1 VAPAGAHARGA
12 PGLQRGTLIQG
23 VKRTPARFRAAPAWL
38 PRSRL
43 ARAPAGGYLVSLF
56 WRDGLAELL
65 EQAFGLLTHLLAAP
79 GDDQAWRR
87 FLAAL
92 CGELSGEV
100 CGFLGCPAR
109 DRPGTIIAHG
119 VEIGRSGILELGV
132 PEPPLRLGIDSLEA
146 GSVFS
151 IPADAEG
158 IARHTIFR
166 NFLAAQGV
174 RPGPGLGVVL
184 ERNAENPTCAI
195 LLLPGKG
202 GWRPSVDDRALLECI
217 APHLVQAR
225 RLHADLSQRSGN
237 AEALLAVFNRLLL
250 GVILL
255 DKAGRV
261 SYANRSAAQL
271 LGQPPGLAHASGLAK
286 TTDPRTNALRR
297 FMGTERPTSS
307 GALAFP
313 HPEDDRPL
321 QMFAT
326 PLSWP
331 RAASE
336 ARERFVRALFIGDPS
351 RTSGQPT
358 DVLRGL
364 YGLTQ
369 SESRLAILLATDHS
383 LAETAEHLGITIS
396 TARSVLKTVFA
407 KTGTNRQASLV
418 RLLVTGPW
426 QVRAAS
432 RDASSSPS

>member
-1 VAPAGAHARGA
+1 M
-12 PGLQRGTLIQG
+12 
-23 VKRTPARFRAAPAWL
+23 
-38 PRSRL
+38 
-43 ARAPAGGYLVSLF
+43 
-56 WRDGLAELL
+56 AELL
-65 EQAFGLLTHLLAAP
+65 EQAFGLLPHLLAAP
-79 GDDQAWRR
+79 GDDHAWRG

-100 CGFLGCPAR
+100 CGFLGRPAR

-119 VEIGRSGILELGV
+119 VELGRSGILELSV
-132 PEPPLRLGIDSLEA
+132 PERPLRLGIDSLEA

-151 IPADAEG
+151 IPAEAEG
-158 IARHTIFR
+158 IAGHTIFR
-166 NFLAAQGV
+166 DFLAPQGV

-184 ERNAENPTCAI
+184 ERNAEHPTCAI

-202 GWRPSVDDRALLECI
+202 GWRPSPDDRALLECI

-225 RLHADLSQRSGN
+225 RLHADLAQRSDN
-237 AEALLAVFNRLLL
+237 AEALLAVFDRLVL

-261 SYANRSAAQL
+261 SYANRSAAEL
-271 LGQPPGLAHASGLAK
+271 LGQQPGLADASSAPAK
-286 TTDPRTNALRR
+286 AGDPRTDALRR
-297 FMGTERPTSS
+297 FMGTERPTNR
-307 GALAFP
+307 GALVFP

-321 QMFAT
+321 QTFMT

-331 RAASE
+331 ESARE

-351 RTSGQPT
+351 RTSGQPA
-358 DVLRGL
+358 DILREL

-369 SESRLAILLATDHS
+369 SEARLAIQLATDHS
-383 LAETAEHLGITIS
+383 LAQAAEHLGIAIS
-396 TARSVLKTVFA
+396 TARSVLKTLFA

-426 QVRAAS
+426 LRAAS
-432 RDASSSPS
+432 GDA